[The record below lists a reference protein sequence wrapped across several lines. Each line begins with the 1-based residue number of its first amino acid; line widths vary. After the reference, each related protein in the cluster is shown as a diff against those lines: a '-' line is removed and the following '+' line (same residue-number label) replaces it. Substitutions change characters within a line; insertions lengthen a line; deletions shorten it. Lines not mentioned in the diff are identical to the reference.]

1 MAVESPVIRPSVSGQ
16 AGVAHV
22 RWRLILVLAM
32 VARIVAAVVSF
43 HFSRVPPLTDWGFE
57 NIAIALSL
65 HAGHGFSSPFFSES
79 GPTAF
84 MAPGYPMF
92 LAGVMSVFGT
102 GSVAATVVVALQ
114 ELFSLITVILV
125 MHIARRHF
133 GAHTANFAGFLCALM
148 PPMLIAPVRIWD
160 TSLSALLLTG
170 IFAAACTPYLARMR
184 FVPAGAACAIA
195 GLFNPALI
203 PTLWAICGW
212 AAWKRKTIPWAGI
225 AAFLIVFSPWP
236 IRNAVAMHAFIP
248 LRTDFAYELW
258 MGNHP
263 GSDGNFVESMNPMMS
278 ATERA
283 DFVRK
288 GEVEYLHEK
297 GMLAK
302 SYIATHPERFLQLS
316 LKRAAQFWAGMEGGS
331 NSMTLPLTLL
341 ALAGL
346 GMTWRRRSL
355 AILYGLPF
363 LIFPIPY
370 YITHVYVRFQY
381 VIDPLLAVLAG
392 YALAALLGG
401 SKRSL
406 AVDTHERP
414 AQPVV

>member
-1 MAVESPVIRPSVSGQ
+1 MSVESPVIRPSVAGQ
-16 AGVAHV
+16 AGIAHV
-22 RWRLILVLAM
+22 RWRLILVLAV

-65 HAGHGFSSPFFSES
+65 HAGHGFSTPFFSES

-84 MAPGYPMF
+84 MAPGYPVF
-92 LAGVMSVFGT
+92 LAAVMSVFGT
-102 GSVAATVVVALQ
+102 GSVAATAVVALQ
-114 ELFSLITVILV
+114 ELFSLITVVLV
-125 MHIARRHF
+125 MHVARMHF
-133 GAHTANFAGFLCALM
+133 GESTANFAGFLCALM

-160 TSLSALLLTG
+160 TSLSALFLTG
-170 IFAAACTPYLARMR
+170 IFAAACTPHLARMK

-212 AAWKRKTIPWAGI
+212 AAWKAKRIPWAGI

-248 LRTDFAYELW
+248 LRTDFGYELW

-263 GSDGNFVESMNPMMS
+263 GGDGNFVESMNPMMS
-278 ATERA
+278 AAERR

-288 GEVEYLHEK
+288 GEIAYLHEK

-302 SYIATHPERFLQLS
+302 NYIATHPGRFLELS
-316 LKRAAQFWAGMEGGS
+316 LKRAWQFWAGMEAGS
-331 NSMTLPLTLL
+331 NSTTLPLTLL
-341 ALAGL
+341 AIAGL
-346 GMTWRRRSL
+346 AMTWRRRSL
-355 AILYGLPF
+355 TILYGLPF
-363 LIFPIPY
+363 LIFPPPY
-370 YITHVYVRFQY
+370 YITHVLVRFQY

-392 YALAALLGG
+392 HALATLLGG
-401 SKRSL
+401 SGRS
-406 AVDTHERP
+406 VVPDIHERQ
-414 AQPVV
+414 ARSG